1 MQPHRLQTQTI
12 VLGNA
17 PSFGSDPTELFVNG
31 TRAQRGILQ
40 TLIDGHEIGVRVS
53 MQPVTNNPAVK
64 IDYCAPDE
72 RQNFFSLDFRIPVLN
87 NSAMAGGT
95 EIGPR
100 MAAVAFERIR
110 DFCTEVNKEIARQIK
125 EDNLDAKNGN
135 SVDFAMKARDTF
147 GGVDFN
153 IVTSL
158 GDAAKYPVRN
168 EWLRDAVIMGC
179 DYRFLQHDHK
189 YAHNGD
195 EAAYIELN
203 IHMFGRIA

>member
-1 MQPHRLQTQTI
+1 MQPYRLQTQTI

-31 TRAQRGILQ
+31 TRTQRNILAR
-40 TLIDGHEIGVRVS
+40 LIDGHEVGVRVS

-64 IDYCAPDE
+64 ADYCLSVE
-72 RQNFFSLDFRIPVLN
+72 TQTFFSLDFRIPVQ
-87 NSAMAGGT
+87 SSSHGT
-95 EIGPR
+95 DGSEFGPR
-100 MAAVAFERIR
+100 LAALTFEKIR
-110 DFCTEVNKEIARQIK
+110 DFCTEVNAEIARQVK
-125 EDNLDAKNGN
+125 EGNLDAKNGTAI
-135 SVDFAMKARDTF
+135 DFAIKARDTF

-158 GDAAKYPVRN
+158 GDEAKFAVRN

-179 DYRFLQHDHK
+179 DYRFLQYDHK

-195 EAAYIELN
+195 EVAYIELN
-203 IHMFGRIA
+203 IHMFGRVE